1 MGLFSRKKIISVSS
15 VTVNMAGDE
24 QINYLRKTINSAV
37 TGGSDIA
44 STLNQAY
51 LKGMGIQIKQAYRY
65 GRDYYALGLPDG
77 SIFFGTP
84 NNEEIIAILTAIEG
98 KEVVLT
104 MANYGAPDLSYWIEE
119 YLTDT
124 YHWDTDHGGI
134 GNPPS
139 GVLSTAAINY
149 TIDNNGLVTITMTN
163 PGDTAPTFTEDVSFP
178 VDYDSQYYHV
188 IYRVKTPGTPTVTSV
203 TRDTETGDE
212 EGTVTNSTTDNNFGE
227 FTITDTTVVTTID
240 TVNNKTT
247 IETTVV
253 VSTLSSKKYWM
264 YAAGTGTYPQLDSI
278 LTEVVRDSAYY
289 PVVPLRVN
297 NKDLTDPANVSADQF
312 STSKKLMRKLNLNFV
327 DLGERINENP
337 DVKEID
343 HAFFVM
349 GISLNSQYESS
360 IDYLHEFFKYLAQV
374 SPSDKEAY
382 VTWYNENVDEEGNI
396 NELTP
401 KPPVNT
407 LYLRQKPYD
416 ISIAY
421 QYSDMV
427 VKSGSIGPVGT
438 VTRTS
443 GPASAINV
451 VNQFDVSTELTADVT
466 VITFRKQISENQ
478 YEEVETCG
486 LQHVNNVYKGH
497 SVDISGEKSL
507 NNPDTEGFLIPLCVN
522 VTDAQQLVARTQ
534 MTFDCLHLVVN
545 SYEVTKA
552 KWYQTGIF
560 KVVTIVVAVVIA
572 VYSGGTL
579 AAGVQAAAAAAA
591 AAGTSVALAV
601 AIYIVTQVAI
611 GVAISYGVSIASRYI
626 NANILLIA
634 GVALMAYG
642 MYSQYTTY
650 GSSSTEGL
658 PYAHEAMSLSG
669 AVLKGTNQGL
679 QKQIQDA
686 VSEMRRNEETYER
699 QMKEVKDAMDLLG
712 NTNPNVDIDA
722 LINAAFFNLFESP
735 NDFLT
740 RTLNT
745 NPGIDSIAVIS
756 GYVDSTLSLPNDLSM
771 RRV

>member
-65 GRDYYALGLPDG
+65 GRDYFALGLPDG
-77 SIFFGTP
+77 SIFFSTP
-84 NNEEIIAILTAIEG
+84 NNEEIITILTAIEG

-104 MANYGAPDLSYWIEE
+104 MADYGAPDLSYWIEE

-124 YHWDTDHGGI
+124 YHWDADHGGM
-134 GNPPS
+134 GSPPA
-139 GVLSTAAINY
+139 GVLSDAAINY

-163 PGDTAPTFTEDVSFP
+163 TGSTAPDFTENVSFS
-178 VDYDSQYYHV
+178 VDYNAQYYQV
-188 IYRVKTPGTPTVTSV
+188 IYRVKTPGTPTVTTV
-203 TRDTETGDE
+203 TRDTEAGDE
-212 EGTVTNSTTDNNFGE
+212 EGTVTTSTTDNNFGV
-227 FTITDTTVVTTID
+227 FTTTDTTVVTTID

-247 IETTVV
+247 IQTTVV
-253 VSTLSSKKYWM
+253 ISTLSGKKYWM
-264 YAAGTGTYPQLDSI
+264 YAAGTGTYPELDSI

-297 NKDLTDPANVSADQF
+297 NRDLTDPANVSADQL
-312 STSKKLMRKLNLNFV
+312 STSKKLMRKLNLNFL

-337 DVKEID
+337 DVGDID

-349 GISLNSQYESS
+349 GISLNSQYQSS
-360 IDYLHEFFKYLAQV
+360 MDYLHEFFKYLAQV

-382 VTWYNENVDEEGNI
+382 VTWYNDNVDEDGNI

-401 KPPVNT
+401 KPPVNK

-421 QYSDMV
+421 QYCDMV
-427 VKSGSIGPVGT
+427 VKSGVIGPVGT
-438 VTRTS
+438 VTRTT
-443 GPASAINV
+443 GPATAINII
-451 VNQFDVSTELTADVT
+451 NQFDVSTEMSADVST
-466 VITFRKQISENQ
+466 ITFRKQISDTQ

-497 SVDISGEKSL
+497 SVDISGEKSI
-507 NNPDTEGFLIPLCVN
+507 NTPDTEGFLIPLCVN

-545 SYEVTKA
+545 SYEETKA

-560 KVVTIVVAVVIA
+560 KVVTIAITVVIA
-572 VYSGGTL
+572 VYSAGTL
-579 AAGVQAAAAAAA
+579 AAGVTAAASAAT

-601 AIYIVTQVAI
+601 AVYLGTQVAI
-611 GVAISYGVSIASRYI
+611 GIAITYGISIASKYI
-626 NANILLIA
+626 GANFLLIA
-634 GVALMAYG
+634 GIALMAYG
-642 MYSQYTTY
+642 LYSAYTTY
-650 GSSSTEGL
+650 GSASAKGL
-658 PYAHEAMSLSG
+658 PYAHEAMSLSS
-669 AVLKGTNQGL
+669 AVLKGTSQGL
-679 QKQIQDA
+679 ETQIQDA
-686 VSEMRRNEETYER
+686 VNEMQRNQESYER
-699 QMKEVKDAMDLLG
+699 QMKEISDAMDLLG
-712 NTNPNVDIDA
+712 TRNLDVDIDA
-722 LINAAFFNLFESP
+722 LINSAYFNLFDTP
-735 NDFLT
+735 NEFLA
-740 RTLNT
+740 RTINP
-745 NPGIDSIAVIS
+745 NPGLDTLSS
-756 GYVDSTLSLPNDLSM
+756 VDSYVEASLTLPDDLNM
-771 RRV
+771 RRI

>member
-24 QINYLRKTINSAV
+24 QINYLRKTINTAI
-37 TGGSDIA
+37 TGGADIA
-44 STLNQAY
+44 TTLNQAY

-104 MANYGAPDLSYWIEE
+104 MADYGAPDLSYWIEE

-134 GNPPS
+134 GNPPA
-139 GVLSTAAINY
+139 GVLPDASINY

-163 PGDTAPTFTEDVSFP
+163 PGGTAPAFTEDVSFS
-178 VDYDSQYYHV
+178 VDYDAQYYHV
-188 IYRVKTPGTPTVTSV
+188 IYRVKTPGIPTVTIV
-203 TRDTETGDE
+203 TRDTEPGDE
-212 EGTVTNSTTDNNFGE
+212 EGTVTTSTTENNFGE

-240 TVNNKTT
+240 TVNNKTA

-253 VSTLSSKKYWM
+253 VSNLSGKKYWM
-264 YAAGTGTYPQLDSI
+264 YAAGTGTYPELDSI
-278 LTEVVRDSAYY
+278 LTEVIRDSAYY

-312 STSKKLMRKLNLNFV
+312 STSKKLMRKLSLNFL

-337 DVKEID
+337 DVKDID

-360 IDYLHEFFKYLAQV
+360 MDYLHEFFKYLAQV

-382 VTWYNENVDEEGNI
+382 VTWYNENVGEDGNI
-396 NELTP
+396 NEFTP
-401 KPPVNT
+401 KPPVNK

-438 VTRTS
+438 VTRTT
-443 GPASAINV
+443 GPASSIKV

-466 VITFRKQISENQ
+466 VITFRKQISETQ

-497 SVDISGEKSL
+497 SVDISGEKS
-507 NNPDTEGFLIPLCVN
+507 
-522 VTDAQQLVARTQ
+522 
-534 MTFDCLHLVVN
+534 
-545 SYEVTKA
+545 
-552 KWYQTGIF
+552 
-560 KVVTIVVAVVIA
+560 
-572 VYSGGTL
+572 
-579 AAGVQAAAAAAA
+579 
-591 AAGTSVALAV
+591 
-601 AIYIVTQVAI
+601 
-611 GVAISYGVSIASRYI
+611 
-626 NANILLIA
+626 
-634 GVALMAYG
+634 
-642 MYSQYTTY
+642 
-650 GSSSTEGL
+650 
-658 PYAHEAMSLSG
+658 
-669 AVLKGTNQGL
+669 
-679 QKQIQDA
+679 
-686 VSEMRRNEETYER
+686 
-699 QMKEVKDAMDLLG
+699 
-712 NTNPNVDIDA
+712 
-722 LINAAFFNLFESP
+722 
-735 NDFLT
+735 
-740 RTLNT
+740 
-745 NPGIDSIAVIS
+745 
-756 GYVDSTLSLPNDLSM
+756 
-771 RRV
+771 